1 MPSFQFPKNITVHRI
16 RRDGGLHRH
25 SAQWYRWPRG
35 RSSSLTPTG
44 GSLRRR
50 MRRAARRDPGRR
62 LSARPH
68 RKTPPPE
75 TRMSRGTRT
84 TATAYRTAG
93 WPAMVF
99 RRSLLGSQGVPAAG
113 RERSLDPARLAANRN
128 FQLLQ
133 LDERCLASADAQ
145 ARDIMAMPPRQR
157 SRFRAGWGTDFGRG
171 ERNSEL
177 GYSETNSAAHPDTI
191 RGGGQEGDFEYH
203 VALVDNPTGHPPP
216 PRRPQG
222 SRSSCQDSSCTCSY
236 KNESSLL

>member
-1 MPSFQFPKNITVHRI
+1 MEHLP
-16 RRDGGLHRH
+16 
-25 SAQWYRWPRG
+25 SAQRPM
-35 RSSSLTPTG
+35 SS
-44 GSLRRR
+44 
-50 MRRAARRDPGRR
+50 MAAGQKFFFG
-62 LSARPH
+62 PH
-68 RKTPPPE
+68 RLALSVGECAALRDE
-75 TRMSRGTRT
+75 TLVAASAQDPTARNANEQMSRGTRT

-99 RRSLLGSQGVPAAG
+99 RRPLLGSQGVPAAG

-157 SRFRAGWGTDFGRG
+157 SRFRAGWGIDFGRG

-203 VALVDNPTGHPPP
+203 VALVDKPTGHPPP